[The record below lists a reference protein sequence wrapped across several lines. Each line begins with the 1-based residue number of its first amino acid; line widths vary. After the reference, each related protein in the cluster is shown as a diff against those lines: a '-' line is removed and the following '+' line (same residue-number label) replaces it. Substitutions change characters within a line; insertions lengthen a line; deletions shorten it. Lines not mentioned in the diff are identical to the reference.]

1 VTSDRFLAIASQNA
15 FAEEQESMVEAD
27 GAAADRNRI
36 AFARWDKRMRESL
49 RPLITRKLIA
59 EHKRDPVGIHS
70 DALDRVLN
78 YFRRPNLLDRYVI
91 VCTRPFKQ
99 WRVARMTG
107 VPGEAPEFIDERTY
121 NSEAKAAHAVFLL
134 KVEQT
139 MRD

>member
-1 VTSDRFLAIASQNA
+1 
-15 FAEEQESMVEAD
+15 MAD
-27 GAAADRNRI
+27 TYATPIDRNKI

-49 RPLITRKLIA
+49 RPLLTKKVIA

-78 YFRRPNLLDRYVI
+78 YFRRPNLLPHYVI

-99 WRVARMTG
+99 WRVARMTD
-107 VPGEAPEFIDERTY
+107 VPGQAPVFVDERAY

-134 KVEQT
+134 RVEHT
-139 MRD
+139 TRD

>member
-1 VTSDRFLAIASQNA
+1 M
-15 FAEEQESMVEAD
+15 AETDATP
-27 GAAADRNRI
+27 ADRDKI

-49 RPLITRKLIA
+49 RPLLTKKVIA

-78 YFRRPNLLDRYVI
+78 YFRRPNLLPHYVI

-107 VPGEAPEFIDERTY
+107 IPCEAPEFVDERAY

-134 KVEQT
+134 RVEQT

>member
-1 VTSDRFLAIASQNA
+1 
-15 FAEEQESMVEAD
+15 MAD
-27 GAAADRNRI
+27 TDSSPADRDKI
-36 AFARWDKRMRESL
+36 ALARWDKRMRESL
-49 RPLITRKLIA
+49 RPLLTKKIIA

-78 YFRRPNLLDRYVI
+78 YFRRPNLLDQYVI
-91 VCTRPFKQ
+91 VCTRSFKQ

-107 VPGEAPEFIDERTY
+107 VPSQAPAFVDERAY

-134 KVEQT
+134 RVEQT

>member
-1 VTSDRFLAIASQNA
+1 M
-15 FAEEQESMVEAD
+15 AETY
-27 GAAADRNRI
+27 AAPADRDKI
-36 AFARWDKRMRESL
+36 ARWDKRMRETL
-49 RPLITRKLIA
+49 RPLLTRKVIA

-78 YFRRPNLLDRYVI
+78 YFRRPNLLPHYVI

-99 WRVARMTG
+99 WRGARMTG
-107 VPGEAPEFIDERTY
+107 VPCEAPVFVDERAY

-134 KVEQT
+134 RVEHT

>member
-1 VTSDRFLAIASQNA
+1 M
-15 FAEEQESMVEAD
+15 AEGD

-36 AFARWDKRMRESL
+36 AFARWDQRMRESL
-49 RPLITRKLIA
+49 RPLITKKLIA
-59 EHKRDPVGIHS
+59 EHKRGPVNIHS

-91 VCTRPFKQ
+91 ICTRPFKQ

-107 VPGEAPEFIDERTY
+107 VPGEAPEFVEDRAY

-134 KVEQT
+134 KLEQM

>member
-1 VTSDRFLAIASQNA
+1 M
-15 FAEEQESMVEAD
+15 AEMHSAP
-27 GAAADRNRI
+27 ADRSQI

-49 RPLITRKLIA
+49 RPLLTKKNIA

-78 YFRRPNLLDRYVI
+78 YFRRPNLLDHYVI

-99 WRVARMTG
+99 WRIARMTG
-107 VPGEAPEFIDERTY
+107 IPGQGPVFVDERTY

-134 KVEQT
+134 RVEQT

>member
-1 VTSDRFLAIASQNA
+1 MSETDSAP
-15 FAEEQESMVEAD
+15 
-27 GAAADRNRI
+27 ADRSQV
-36 AFARWDKRMRESL
+36 AFARWDMRMRESL
-49 RPLITRKLIA
+49 RPLVTRKLIA

-78 YFRRPNLLDRYVI
+78 YFRRPNLLDQFVV

-107 VPGEAPEFIDERTY
+107 VPGQAPVFVDERSY
-121 NSEAKAAHAVFLL
+121 NSEAKAAHAVFLMR
-134 KVEQT
+134 VEQM

>member
-1 VTSDRFLAIASQNA
+1 MADSAS
-15 FAEEQESMVEAD
+15 SS
-27 GAAADRNRI
+27 ADRNRI
-36 AFARWDKRMRESL
+36 ALARWDKRMRESL
-49 RPLITRKLIA
+49 RPLLTKKIIS

-78 YFRRPNLLDRYVI
+78 YFRRPNLLPHYVI

-107 VPGEAPEFIDERTY
+107 VPGQSPVFVDERTY

-134 KVEQT
+134 RVEQT

>member
-1 VTSDRFLAIASQNA
+1 MADT
-15 FAEEQESMVEAD
+15 D
-27 GAAADRNRI
+27 GASADRNQI

-49 RPLITRKLIA
+49 RPLLTRKVIA

-78 YFRRPNLLDRYVI
+78 YFRRPNLLDRYAI

-99 WRVARMTG
+99 WRVARMTS
-107 VPGEAPEFIDERTY
+107 VPGQAPIFVDQRSY

-134 KVEQT
+134 HVEQT

>member
-1 VTSDRFLAIASQNA
+1 MADSAS
-15 FAEEQESMVEAD
+15 SS
-27 GAAADRNRI
+27 ADRNRI

-49 RPLITRKLIA
+49 RPLLTKKTIA

-78 YFRRPNLLDRYVI
+78 YLRRPNLLDHYVI

-107 VPGEAPEFIDERTY
+107 VPGQSPVFVDERTY

-134 KVEQT
+134 RVEQT

>member
-1 VTSDRFLAIASQNA
+1 MADTHDAS
-15 FAEEQESMVEAD
+15 
-27 GAAADRNRI
+27 ADRNRI
-36 AFARWDKRMRESL
+36 AFARWDQRMRESL
-49 RPLITRKLIA
+49 CPLLTKKIIA

-78 YFRRPNLLDRYVI
+78 YFRRPNLLDQYVM

-107 VPGEAPEFIDERTY
+107 VPGQAPVFVDERSY

-134 KVEQT
+134 RVEQM

>member
-1 VTSDRFLAIASQNA
+1 SQ
-15 FAEEQESMVEAD
+15 
-27 GAAADRNRI
+27 I

-49 RPLITRKLIA
+49 RPLLTKKIIA

-78 YFRRPNLLDRYVI
+78 YFRRPNLLERHMI

-99 WRVARMTG
+99 WRIARMTG
-107 VPGEAPEFIDERTY
+107 IPVEAPVFVDERTY
-121 NSEAKAAHAVFLL
+121 TSEARAAHAVFLL
-134 KVEQT
+134 RVEQM

>member
-1 VTSDRFLAIASQNA
+1 MADSAS
-15 FAEEQESMVEAD
+15 SS
-27 GAAADRNRI
+27 ADRNRI
-36 AFARWDKRMRESL
+36 ALARWDKRMRESL
-49 RPLITRKLIA
+49 RSLLTKKTIA
-59 EHKRDPVGIHS
+59 EHKRNPVGIHS

-78 YFRRPNLLDRYVI
+78 YFRRPNLLDHYVI

-107 VPGEAPEFIDERTY
+107 VPGQSPVFVDERTY

-134 KVEQT
+134 RVEQT

>member
-1 VTSDRFLAIASQNA
+1 M
-15 FAEEQESMVEAD
+15 AETDSAP
-27 GAAADRNRI
+27 ADRSQI
-36 AFARWDKRMRESL
+36 AFARWDRRMRESL
-49 RPLITRKLIA
+49 RPLVTKKLIA

-78 YFRRPNLLDRYVI
+78 YFRRPNLLDELVI

-107 VPGEAPEFIDERTY
+107 VPGQAPVFVDERSY
-121 NSEAKAAHAVFLL
+121 NSEAKAAHAVFVMR
-134 KVEQT
+134 VEQM

>member
-1 VTSDRFLAIASQNA
+1 
-15 FAEEQESMVEAD
+15 MAD
-27 GAAADRNRI
+27 TDSAPADRSRI

-49 RPLITRKLIA
+49 RPLLNKKIIA

-70 DALDRVLN
+70 DALDRVLT
-78 YFRRPNLLDRYVI
+78 YFRRPNLLERHVI

-107 VPGEAPEFIDERTY
+107 ASGQGPAFADERTY
-121 NSEAKAAHAVFLL
+121 NSEAKAAHAVFLIH
-134 KVEQT
+134 VEQT

>member
-1 VTSDRFLAIASQNA
+1 MADTSGAS
-15 FAEEQESMVEAD
+15 
-27 GAAADRNRI
+27 ADRNRI
-36 AFARWDKRMRESL
+36 AFARWDQRMRESL
-49 RPLITRKLIA
+49 RPLLTKKIIA

-78 YFRRPNLLDRYVI
+78 YLRRPNLLDQYVI

-107 VPGEAPEFIDERTY
+107 VPGQAPVFVDERSY
-121 NSEAKAAHAVFLL
+121 NSEAKAAHAVFLMR
-134 KVEQT
+134 VEQM

>member
-1 VTSDRFLAIASQNA
+1 
-15 FAEEQESMVEAD
+15 MAD
-27 GAAADRNRI
+27 ADNVPADRSKI

-49 RPLITRKLIA
+49 RPLLTRKIIA

-70 DALDRVLN
+70 DALDRALN
-78 YFRRPNLLDRYVI
+78 YFRRPNMLDHYVI

-107 VPGEAPEFIDERTY
+107 VPEQGPVFADERAY

-134 KVEQT
+134 HVEQT

>member
-1 VTSDRFLAIASQNA
+1 MADTAS
-15 FAEEQESMVEAD
+15 SS
-27 GAAADRNRI
+27 ADRNRI

-49 RPLITRKLIA
+49 RPLLTKKTIA

-78 YFRRPNLLDRYVI
+78 YFRRPNLLPHYVI

-107 VPGEAPEFIDERTY
+107 VPGQAPVFVDERAY

-134 KVEQT
+134 RVEQT